1 MSRKFLFI
9 LLSLVLLTSSLLASC
24 SEVITDPISEESG
37 ASEVSSSDP
46 SEIISNMI
54 SVETSAGASDGSS
67 AESFEELSSV
77 FPESSSA
84 ASSKSSSAVSSE
96 ISSSENSSSA
106 SSKAVNKK
114 YYLAGSWNGYT
125 KDDEMFLMELVPGT
139 QDWYTI
145 TVELTPSNRDEMYD
159 GHWYKVTE
167 GNWDHSY
174 GIDNYIQ
181 QPAPVKKLDNG
192 TAIGLGSV
200 WIDEDLTL
208 TVMFDST
215 DLMIYDNANG
225 KVLPT
230 P

>member
-1 MSRKFLFI
+1 
-9 LLSLVLLTSSLLASC
+9 
-24 SEVITDPISEESG
+24 
-37 ASEVSSSDP
+37 
-46 SEIISNMI
+46 
-54 SVETSAGASDGSS
+54 
-67 AESFEELSSV
+67 
-77 FPESSSA
+77 
-84 ASSKSSSAVSSE
+84 
-96 ISSSENSSSA
+96 
-106 SSKAVNKK
+106 
-114 YYLAGSWNGYT
+114 
-125 KDDEMFLMELVPGT
+125 MFQMTLIPGT

-145 TVELTPSNRDEMYD
+145 TVELNPSNRDEMYD